1 MRVWREVGS
10 KRSVSWAAAAA
21 VLLTSPAFAGQADV
35 CYSAPVPS
43 AQVDK
48 LSNGT
53 ALDCPTA
60 GRHTL
65 PQLAEAGWSV
75 VTVQPVVVSYDYAS
89 DTGGPQ
95 SASSWMVVLQRGA
108 K

>member
-1 MRVWREVGS
+1 MMLWRVFQSKRLALVVVGS
-10 KRSVSWAAAAA
+10 FV
-21 VLLTSPAFAGQADV
+21 VGPAFAGQADV

-75 VTVQPVVVSYDYAS
+75 VTVQPVVVSYNFEAG
-89 DTGGPQ
+89 TGTPQ
-95 SASSWMVVLQRGA
+95 SANSWMVVVQKGA